1 MSVQM
6 LKGRVVALEQAR
18 YKNYDIH
25 LENDVAITVA
35 PPLPLVQAPLVHY
48 AAALAKYMVHKR
60 YESFLRELPSQ
71 NMRQQMQPDAQQQQ
85 FMEQQQRLAQS
96 ASRLS
101 PFETA
106 IVQAL
111 SSRAPTPAT
120 VTSLSQAW
128 EGQMVTKER
137 RTGAGLG

>member
-35 PPLPLVQAPLVHY
+35 PPLPLVQARLVHY
-48 AAALAKYMVHKR
+48 AAALARYMVHER
-60 YESFLRELPSQ
+60 YESFLTELASQ
-71 NMRQQMQPDAQQQQ
+71 NMRQQMQPDAQPQQ

-96 ASRLS
+96 ALRLS

-106 IVQAL
+106 IAQAL
-111 SSRAPTPAT
+111 SSRAQTPAI
-120 VTSLSQAW
+120 VTGLSQAW
-128 EGQMVTKER
+128 E
-137 RTGAGLG
+137 